1 MNKGGMY
8 MNKKFVIVQDEATA
22 QKLITSGFQ
31 IVSKVN
37 NTYTFMNQVP
47 QNFSFDEI
55 DKSKLAYTNIL
66 SL

>member
-1 MNKGGMY
+1 
-8 MNKKFVIVQDEATA
+8 MNKKFIIVQDEATA
-22 QKLITSGFQ
+22 SKLITSGFQ

-47 QNFSFDEI
+47 QHFNFDEV

>member
-1 MNKGGMY
+1 
-8 MNKKFVIVQDEATA
+8 MNKKFIIVQDEATA
-22 QKLITSGFQ
+22 NKLVAGGFQ

-47 QNFSFDEI
+47 QHFSFDEV

-66 SL
+66 SI

>member
-1 MNKGGMY
+1 
-8 MNKKFVIVQDEATA
+8 MNKKFIIVQDEATA
-22 QKLITSGFQ
+22 NKLVASGFQ
-31 IVSKVN
+31 IVSHLN

-47 QNFSFDEI
+47 QHFNFDEV

>member
-1 MNKGGMY
+1 
-8 MNKKFVIVQDEATA
+8 MNKKFIIVQDEATA
-22 QKLITSGFQ
+22 LKLISSGFRL
-31 IVSKVN
+31 VSQLN

>member
-1 MNKGGMY
+1 MD
-8 MNKKFVIVQDEATA
+8 KKFIIVQDEATA
-22 QKLITSGFQ
+22 LKLIASGFRL
-31 IVSKVN
+31 VSQLN

>member
-1 MNKGGMY
+1 
-8 MNKKFVIVQDEATA
+8 MNKKFIIVQDESTA
-22 QKLITSGFQ
+22 NKLIANGFQ
-31 IVSKVN
+31 LVSQLN

-47 QNFSFDEI
+47 RHFNFDEV

>member
-1 MNKGGMY
+1 
-8 MNKKFVIVQDEATA
+8 MNKKFIIVQDEATA
-22 QKLITSGFQ
+22 KKLIASGFRL
-31 IVSKVN
+31 VSQLN

-47 QNFSFDEI
+47 QNFTFDEI

>member
-1 MNKGGMY
+1 
-8 MNKKFVIVQDEATA
+8 MNKKFIIVQDEATA
-22 QKLITSGFQ
+22 LKLIASGFRL
-31 IVSKVN
+31 VSQLN

-47 QNFSFDEI
+47 QNFSFDEL

>member
-1 MNKGGMY
+1 
-8 MNKKFVIVQDEATA
+8 MNKKFIIVQDEATA
-22 QKLITSGFQ
+22 NKLVASGFQ

-47 QNFSFDEI
+47 QHFNFDEV

-66 SL
+66 SI

>member
-1 MNKGGMY
+1 
-8 MNKKFVIVQDEATA
+8 MNKKFIIVQDEDTA
-22 QKLITSGFQ
+22 NKLVASGFQ

-47 QNFSFDEI
+47 EHFNFDEV

>member
-1 MNKGGMY
+1 MS
-8 MNKKFVIVQDEATA
+8 KKFIIVQDETTA
-22 QKLITSGFQ
+22 NKLVASGFQ

-47 QNFSFDEI
+47 QHFSFDEV

-66 SL
+66 SI

>member
-1 MNKGGMY
+1 
-8 MNKKFVIVQDEATA
+8 MNKKFIIVQDEATA
-22 QKLITSGFQ
+22 NKLVAGGFQ
-31 IVSKVN
+31 IVAHLN

-47 QNFSFDEI
+47 RNFSFDEV

>member
-1 MNKGGMY
+1 MS
-8 MNKKFVIVQDEATA
+8 KKFIIVQDEFTA
-22 QKLITSGFQ
+22 NKLLSSGFQ
-31 IVSKVN
+31 LVSKLN

-47 QNFSFDEI
+47 QYFSFDEV

>member
-1 MNKGGMY
+1 
-8 MNKKFVIVQDEATA
+8 MNKKFIIVQDEATA
-22 QKLITSGFQ
+22 NKLVAGGFQ

-47 QNFSFDEI
+47 QHFSFDEI

-66 SL
+66 SI

>member
-1 MNKGGMY
+1 
-8 MNKKFVIVQDEATA
+8 MNKKFIIVQDESIGK
-22 QKLITSGFQ
+22 KLLSSGFQ
-31 IVSKVN
+31 LVSKLN

-47 QNFSFDEI
+47 QHFSFDEI

>member
-1 MNKGGMY
+1 MS
-8 MNKKFVIVQDEATA
+8 KKFIIVQDEATA
-22 QKLITSGFQ
+22 NKLVAGGFQ
-31 IVSKVN
+31 VVSKVN

-47 QNFSFDEI
+47 QHFSFDEV

>member
-1 MNKGGMY
+1 
-8 MNKKFVIVQDEATA
+8 MNKKFIIVQDEATA
-22 QKLITSGFQ
+22 LKLIVSGFRL
-31 IVSKVN
+31 VSQLN

-47 QNFSFDEI
+47 QNFTFDEI